1 MAMHYMKR
9 GSLMDQPL
17 WIRSY
22 RVAFALL
29 AFAALVGKYVHDT
42 DGLARYLSKFTI
54 QSNAIGM
61 VVLLAGAFLGSRT
74 GRSPG
79 WTRVRGAAVMYLM
92 TTGIVYGLLLDGFDN
107 PFTSDRH
114 WTHTLLHQVMP
125 IVMVLDLVI
134 RPLVHR
140 LTWRDA
146 LKWTGYPI
154 LFLVYSLIRGA
165 VVDWYPYDFI
175 NPTEVGGY
183 DGVALYS
190 AGITAGF
197 LAVAMLIVWVSHVLS
212 GLPPPHPATPMP
224 GGAVHR

>member
-1 MAMHYMKR
+1 
-9 GSLMDQPL
+9 MDQPL

-22 RVAFALL
+22 RVAFAVL
-29 AFAALVGKYVHDT
+29 ALAALIGKYVHDT
-42 DGLARYLSKFTI
+42 DGPARYLSKFTI

-74 GRSPG
+74 AGSLG
-79 WTRVRGAAVMYLM
+79 WTRVRGAAVMYLL

-114 WTHTLLHQVMP
+114 WTHTVLHQVMP
-125 IVMVLDLVI
+125 IAMVLDLIV
-134 RPLVHR
+134 RPLRHR

-146 LKWTGYPI
+146 VTWTAYPVLYLI
-154 LFLVYSLIRGA
+154 YSLIRGA
-165 VVDWYPYDFI
+165 IVNWYPYDFI
-175 NPTEVGGY
+175 NPGEVGGY